1 MCLTYV
7 YTGGTGCL
15 RRTGAGVCGQN
26 GTSDNMR
33 EQRKDHLERASRGG
47 NVKVRIGIQ
56 TPASNEKLLHL
67 LLVPPAAE
75 RAALG

>member
-1 MCLTYV
+1 MSTKEV
-7 YTGGTGCL
+7 Q
-15 RRTGAGVCGQN
+15 GVEGEQEPDFVARMGQV
-26 GTSDNMR
+26 TIC
-33 EQRKDHLERASRGG
+33 ERKDHLERASRGG
-47 NVKVRIGIQ
+47 KIKVRISIQ